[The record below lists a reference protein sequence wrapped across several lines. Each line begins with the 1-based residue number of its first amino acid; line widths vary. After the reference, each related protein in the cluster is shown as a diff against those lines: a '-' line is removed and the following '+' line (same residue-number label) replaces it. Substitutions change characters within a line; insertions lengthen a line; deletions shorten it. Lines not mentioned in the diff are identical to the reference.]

1 MKNITRALLLLCLIC
16 SVVISNAQEGTT
28 TSLLEQY
35 YGIKDALVAGNN
47 AEASKHAADFGKALD
62 ANKSVAAA
70 LKSKLSDGAKSIAD
84 AKDIAKQ
91 RSAFAGFSSNMV
103 SLVKSSK
110 PSTPVYIDYCPMK
123 EASWLSAEKE
133 IKNPYY
139 GDAMLTCG
147 SVKETVKP

>member
-1 MKNITRALLLLCLIC
+1 MKKITRILLALCLSCTAFIL
-16 SVVISNAQEGTT
+16 NAQESTT
-28 TSLLEQY
+28 SSLLEQY

-47 AEASKHAADFGKALD
+47 AEASKHAADFAKALD
-62 ANKSVAAA
+62 ADKSVAAA
-70 LKSKLSDGAKSIAD
+70 LKSKLSAGAKSIAES
-84 AKDIAKQ
+84 KDIAKQ
-91 RSAFAGFSSNMV
+91 RTVFAGFSNNMIAF
-103 SLVKSSK
+103 VKSSK
-110 PSTPVYIDYCPMK
+110 TSSPVYIDYCPMK